1 MRALASDALHS
12 EEASRRLFTDLVE
25 RLADLFEPVLC
36 DEYAGLFSIAL
47 ETATGLPAGIFE
59 KHYRG
64 ARRVRAVGQESPKT
78 VYVLSRVTLGADVA
92 VTSLVLD
99 AALRRFPASR
109 IVFVGG
115 RKNWELFSA
124 VPGIELFEAGYARRG
139 TLLERIAGWEKLR
152 EVMSEPDTVVLDTDS
167 RLTQLG
173 LLPVC
178 PADQHYLFES
188 RAYGRDGNEPLVEL
202 ARRWCGEAL
211 GVDDTQAWIAPMH
224 SPLRAAATV
233 SLGVGENPAK
243 RIGGR
248 FEGEL
253 LRMLAEKYESVLVDT
268 GAGGEEKERV
278 LKAVDE
284 AGAPNLRT
292 WSGPFAPFADAIAK
306 SRLYVGYDSAG
317 QHVAAACGTP
327 LLTIFAGYA
336 SERMFH
342 RWYPSGKGT
351 ARVMRVKDPDPETV
365 LGRVREELQG
375 M

>member
-1 MRALASDALHS
+1 
-12 EEASRRLFTDLVE
+12 
-25 RLADLFEPVLC
+25 
-36 DEYAGLFSIAL
+36 
-47 ETATGLPAGIFE
+47 
-59 KHYRG
+59 
-64 ARRVRAVGQESPKT
+64 
-78 VYVLSRVTLGADVA
+78 
-92 VTSLVLD
+92 
-99 AALRRFPASR
+99 
-109 IVFVGG
+109 
-115 RKNWELFSA
+115 
-124 VPGIELFEAGYARRG
+124 
-139 TLLERIAGWEKLR
+139 
-152 EVMSEPDTVVLDTDS
+152 
-167 RLTQLG
+167 
-173 LLPVC
+173 
-178 PADQHYLFES
+178 
-188 RAYGRDGNEPLVEL
+188 
-202 ARRWCGEAL
+202 
-211 GVDDTQAWIAPMH
+211 MH
-224 SPLRAAATV
+224 SRLRAAATV

-243 RIGGR
+243 RIGGK

-292 WSGPFAPFADAIAK
+292 WSGPFAPFADAISK

-327 LLTIFAGYA
+327 LLTMFAGYA

-351 ARVMRVKDPDPETV
+351 ARVMRVEDPDPEAV